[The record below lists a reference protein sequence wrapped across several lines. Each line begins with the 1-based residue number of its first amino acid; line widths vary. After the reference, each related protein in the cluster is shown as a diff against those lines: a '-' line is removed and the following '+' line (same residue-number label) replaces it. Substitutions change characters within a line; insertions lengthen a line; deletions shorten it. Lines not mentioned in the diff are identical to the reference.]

1 MYSFWR
7 YGVYNN
13 TFALQS
19 LRNESRRTDNMVM
32 YWTDDPVKDWERYLR
47 ELERKRFRMMFEDA
61 EDEKAE
67 QKREA
72 EDDYWEET

>member
-7 YGVYNN
+7 HGVYNN

-32 YWTDDPVKDWERYLR
+32 HWTDDPVKDWERYLR